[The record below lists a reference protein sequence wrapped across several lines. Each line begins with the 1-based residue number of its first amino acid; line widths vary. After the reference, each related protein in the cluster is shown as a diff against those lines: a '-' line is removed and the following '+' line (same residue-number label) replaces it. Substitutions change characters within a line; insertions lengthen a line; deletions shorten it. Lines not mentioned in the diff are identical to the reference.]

1 MQFEPDPSHKPSIA
15 EFPNRRFESNKQGAE
30 PINKYPNCRASGLKR
45 RRETLQLLVM
55 QEREE
60 PISTEPEAPSRKV
73 ARLVEMHPSDIAA
86 EVEGMDLSEI
96 REIFRSLSDEITA
109 DVIPELPQ
117 ELQTE
122 LMENMRLERV
132 TEIIPEMLSDE
143 AADALGDVSPERLQ
157 DIMEQLPEEEYE
169 EISDLMEYPEDSAGG
184 IMQKEVHAIDQSLTL
199 AQAREAI
206 RKDEDEGQEDESSI
220 YLYVI
225 DSSERLKGVLRL
237 RDLLFRDLRLS
248 VGSVM
253 ITEVRSVS
261 ANADQEEIANLFQ
274 KYNFSSLPVVD
285 DFGKLVGRVT
295 SDDVLD
301 VIQEEATEDMQ
312 RMVGISGEETVSTP
326 WTRSVKNRLP
336 WLCVNLCTGF
346 CIAWVVSMFEPAIE
360 QYAILAF
367 FLPIVGLLGGN
378 AGNQTLTIV
387 VRSLALGEIEDKEW
401 KQLLAK
407 EVLTGITTGFSI
419 GLLAGLA
426 SWLWIGKPILGIV
439 VFLAML
445 LNMIAAALAG
455 VLVPIGLRSV
465 KVDPAL
471 ASSIMVTTA
480 TDIIGFFLFLS
491 LATLAINALSL

>member
-1 MQFEPDPSHKPSIA
+1 
-15 EFPNRRFESNKQGAE
+15 
-30 PINKYPNCRASGLKR
+30 
-45 RRETLQLLVM
+45 M
-55 QEREE
+55 QERKAQNLAK
-60 PISTEPEAPSRKV
+60 PEAFARRL
-73 ARLVEMHPSDIAA
+73 ARLAEMHPSDIAA
-86 EVEGMDLSEI
+86 EVENWDLDEI
-96 REIFRSLSDEITA
+96 RKAFRALHDEKTA

-157 DIMEQLPEEEYE
+157 DIMDKLPTEEYE

-184 IMQKEVHAIDQSLTL
+184 IMQKEVHAINESLTL

-206 RKDEDEGQEDESSI
+206 RKDEDEDQEDVSAI
-220 YLYVI
+220 YVYVI
-225 DSSERLKGVLRL
+225 DDSGRLQGVLRL
-237 RDLLFRDLRLS
+237 RDLLFRDLRLQAS
-248 VGSVM
+248 EVM

-261 ANADQEEIANLFQ
+261 VAADQEEIANLFQ
-274 KYNFSSLPVVD
+274 KYNYSSLPVVD
-285 DFGKLVGRVT
+285 DFGKLIGRVT

-301 VIQEEATEDMQ
+301 VIQEEATEDMH

-326 WTRSVKNRLP
+326 WKRSVRNRLP

-346 CIAWVVSMFEPAIE
+346 GIAWVVSMFEPAIE

-387 VRSLALGEIEDKEW
+387 VRSLALGEIDDNEW
-401 KQLLAK
+401 KPLLSK
-407 EVLTGITTGFSI
+407 EVITGCITGFAV
-419 GLLAGLA
+419 GALAGLV

-445 LNMIAAALAG
+445 LNMVAAALAG
-455 VLVPIGLRSV
+455 VLVPFGLRSL
-465 KVDPAL
+465 KIDPAL

-491 LATLAINALSL
+491 LATMAINAYSL

>member
-1 MQFEPDPSHKPSIA
+1 
-15 EFPNRRFESNKQGAE
+15 
-30 PINKYPNCRASGLKR
+30 
-45 RRETLQLLVM
+45 
-55 QEREE
+55 
-60 PISTEPEAPSRKV
+60 
-73 ARLVEMHPSDIAA
+73 
-86 EVEGMDLSEI
+86 
-96 REIFRSLSDEITA
+96 
-109 DVIPELPQ
+109 
-117 ELQTE
+117 
-122 LMENMRLERV
+122 
-132 TEIIPEMLSDE
+132 
-143 AADALGDVSPERLQ
+143 
-157 DIMEQLPEEEYE
+157 
-169 EISDLMEYPEDSAGG
+169 
-184 IMQKEVHAIDQSLTL
+184 MQKEVHAIDESLTL

-206 RKDEDEGQEDESSI
+206 RKDEDEDQEDVSAI
-220 YLYVI
+220 YVYVI
-225 DSSERLKGVLRL
+225 DDSERLKGVLRL
-237 RDLLFRDLRLS
+237 RDLLFRDLRLA
-248 VGSVM
+248 VQKVM

-261 ANADQEEIANLFQ
+261 VNADQEEIANLFQ

-312 RMVGISGEETVSTP
+312 RMVGISGEETVFTP

-401 KQLLAK
+401 KQLLTK
-407 EVLTGITTGFSI
+407 EVLTGVSTGLAI
-419 GLLAGLA
+419 GALAGLV
-426 SWLWIGKPILGIV
+426 SWLWIGKPILGVV

-455 VLVPIGLRSV
+455 VLVPIGLRSL
-465 KVDPAL
+465 KIDPAL

-480 TDIIGFFLFLS
+480 TDIIGFFIFLS
-491 LATLAINALSL
+491 LATLAISAFSL

>member
-1 MQFEPDPSHKPSIA
+1 
-15 EFPNRRFESNKQGAE
+15 
-30 PINKYPNCRASGLKR
+30 
-45 RRETLQLLVM
+45 M
-55 QEREE
+55 QEREMQN
-60 PISTEPEAPSRKV
+60 PTESEAYALRR
-73 ARLVEMHPSDIAA
+73 ARLVQMHPSDIAA
-86 EVEGMDLSEI
+86 EIENLELDEI
-96 REIFRSLSDEITA
+96 REVFRDLNDDKTA

-143 AADALGDVSPERLQ
+143 AADALGDVSPERLH
-157 DIMEQLPEEEYE
+157 DIMEKLPSEEYE

-184 IMQKEVHAIDQSLTL
+184 IMQKEVHAIKDSLTL
-199 AQAREAI
+199 AEAREAI
-206 RKDEDEGQEDESSI
+206 RKDEDQDQEDVSSI
-220 YLYVI
+220 YVYAI
-225 DSSERLKGVLRL
+225 DDSQRLKGVLRL
-237 RDLLFRDLRLS
+237 RDLLFRDLRLLVS
-248 VGSVM
+248 KVM
-253 ITEVRSVS
+253 VTEVRSISV
-261 ANADQEEIANLFQ
+261 NADQEEIANLFQ
-274 KYNFSSLPVVD
+274 KYNYSSLPVVD

-312 RMVGISGEETVSTP
+312 RMVGISGDESVSTP
-326 WTRSVKNRLP
+326 WRRSVRNRLP

-346 CIAWVVSMFEPAIE
+346 GIAWVVSMFEPAIE

-387 VRSLALGEIEDKEW
+387 VRSLALGEIDDDEW
-401 KQLLAK
+401 KPLLLK
-407 EVLTGITTGFSI
+407 EVITSFTTGFAI
-419 GLLAGLA
+419 GTLAGLA
-426 SWLWIGKPILGIV
+426 SWLWIGMPILGLV

-455 VLVPIGLRSV
+455 VLVPFGLRSL
-465 KVDPAL
+465 KIDPAL

-480 TDIIGFFLFLS
+480 TDVIGFFIFLS
-491 LATLAINALSL
+491 LATLAINTFSL

>member
-1 MQFEPDPSHKPSIA
+1 MQD
-15 EFPNRRFESNKQGAE
+15 
-30 PINKYPNCRASGLKR
+30 
-45 RRETLQLLVM
+45 REAQNVAK
-55 QEREE
+55 
-60 PISTEPEAPSRKV
+60 SEAFSRKR

-86 EVEGMDLSEI
+86 EIENLELDEI
-96 REIFRSLSDEITA
+96 REVFRSLSDETTA

-157 DIMEQLPEEEYE
+157 DIMDQLPEEEFE
-169 EISDLMEYPEDSAGG
+169 EISDLMEYPDDSAGG
-184 IMQKEVHAIDQSLTL
+184 IMQKEVHAIDESLTL

-206 RKDEDEGQEDESSI
+206 RKDEDEDQEDVSSI
-220 YLYVI
+220 YVYVI
-225 DSSERLKGVLRL
+225 DESKRLKGVLRL
-237 RDLLFRDLRLS
+237 RDLLFRDLRLQAS
-248 VGSVM
+248 KVM

-261 ANADQEEIANLFQ
+261 VSADQEEIAKLFQ
-274 KYNFSSLPVVD
+274 KYNYSSLPVVD

-301 VIQEEATEDMQ
+301 VVQEEATEDMQ
-312 RMVGISGEETVSTP
+312 RMVGISGEESVSTP
-326 WTRSVKNRLP
+326 WKKSVRNRLP
-336 WLCVNLCTGF
+336 WLCFNLCTGF
-346 CIAWVVSMFEPAIE
+346 CIAWVISMFEPAIE

-387 VRSLALGEIEDKEW
+387 VRSLALGEINDKEW
-401 KQLLAK
+401 KQLLSK
-407 EVLTGITTGFSI
+407 EVCTGCTTGFAI
-419 GLLAGLA
+419 GALAGLA
-426 SWLWIGKPILGIV
+426 SWLWIGKPILGLV
-439 VFLAML
+439 VFLALL

-455 VLVPIGLRSV
+455 VLVPFGLRSM
-465 KVDPAL
+465 KIDPAL

-480 TDIIGFFLFLS
+480 TDLIGFFLFLS
-491 LATLAINALSL
+491 LATLAINAFSL